1 MPAYFDTGF
10 TVREPAWHGIR
21 PVRRDYQRHLCRD
34 RDMAGSTCEP
44 ELVPVYQRIAT
55 PLGVYPDGS
64 LAERE
69 DYVAVPNARLIQR
82 SDTNAVLGHGV
93 SDRYV
98 PLLNKP
104 TFEVLDAPVTHGLKV
119 ATPAPVTGGPKW
131 SALR

>member
-10 TVREPAWHGIR
+10 TVREPAWHGLGA
-21 PVRRDYQRHLCRD
+21 VLDDYPRHIDDAREL
-34 RDMAGSTCEP
+34 AGLTWEP